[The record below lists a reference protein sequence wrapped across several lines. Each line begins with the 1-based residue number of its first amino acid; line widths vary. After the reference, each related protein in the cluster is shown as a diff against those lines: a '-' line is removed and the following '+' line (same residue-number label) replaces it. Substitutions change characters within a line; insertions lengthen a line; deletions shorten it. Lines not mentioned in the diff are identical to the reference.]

1 MIATTLVVVS
11 LFGGAC
17 STEQPTPA
25 PQEAATA
32 EPVTVGEVVP
42 VRVSVGSAT
51 SVRVPVEVAS
61 GFRVQANPASNE
73 FLVPVDL
80 EIEAVDGIEFGDPV
94 YPKGQPYRL
103 QGTDEDLS
111 TYQGDIEIV
120 VAVTATEAAPV
131 GRRDIHGELRF
142 QACNSQVCLFPASVA
157 VTLSIDIDP
166 AE

>member
-1 MIATTLVVVS
+1 
-11 LFGGAC
+11 
-17 STEQPTPA
+17 
-25 PQEAATA
+25 
-32 EPVTVGEVVP
+32 
-42 VRVSVGSAT
+42 
-51 SVRVPVEVAS
+51 
-61 GFRVQANPASNE
+61 
-73 FLVPVDL
+73 VDL